1 MTCRRYQTDGMRL
14 LDGEMNASERAD
26 YEAHLRECG
35 VCRGEM
41 QSLGRV
47 VRLSEELKLRV
58 PDDEFWKGYWESVYR
73 RSERGVGFVL
83 LAAGLLAIA
92 AYGVFRAVTSPSFL
106 TFQGI
111 SITVILAGLV
121 IIFISVLRE
130 RWHERRND
138 PYREVER

>member
-1 MTCRRYQTDGMRL
+1 MTCHRYQTDGMRL
-14 LDGEMNASERAD
+14 LDGEMNAVERAD
-26 YEAHLRECG
+26 YEAHLRECE

-47 VRLSEELKLRV
+47 VRMSEELKLRV

-73 RSERGVGFVL
+73 RSERGFGFVL
-83 LAAGLLAIA
+83 LVAGLLAVT
-92 AYGVFRAVTSPSFL
+92 AYGVSRAVTSPSFL

-111 SITVILAGLV
+111 SVTVILAGLV
-121 IIFISVLRE
+121 VIFISVLRE